1 MYILYTIHQEHS
13 NIGYVHLLV
22 LSIDRRQLKKI
33 NYGLQWRLSFG
44 KQMTTHPHTI
54 NNSNNLYLK
63 KTLIFTKLI
72 QITRIF
78 NNQVF
83 SP

>member
-1 MYILYTIHQEHS
+1 METFFWYTNDHS
-13 NIGYVHLLV
+13 STRY
-22 LSIDRRQLKKI
+22 
-33 NYGLQWRLSFG
+33 
-44 KQMTTHPHTI
+44 I
-54 NNSNNLYLK
+54 NNSKNLYLK

-83 SP
+83 PP